1 MSKEK
6 KSKEEDIE
14 LGSLLILIGKGFSK
28 VFIFIASIF
37 TGLFHW
43 CILALLFVKMH
54 LKKLLLAAAIGAGIG
69 GVIEIQTT
77 PTYGANLLVQPNFNS
92 ARQLYNNIQYY
103 NELVKQKDTVMLSK
117 SFGIS
122 NESAASLKKFEIAP
136 VKNENDLLEAYD
148 DLILSV
154 DTLTAKSYSFSQFKN
169 TFTRYDYKVQN
180 IHVMAK
186 QNAVFTKLEKGIVS
200 SVIENDYFKKV
211 KKLNNENLNRTDSL
225 LRKNLTQIDSLRQ
238 VYMQVMLEEA
248 KKTTTG
254 TSIDLGGQRKSTKE
268 IELFETNRIINK
280 DLKELAKEKS
290 EKTEVLNIISGF
302 QPVGYV
308 ISGIDNNYITLLAGL
323 GAGLMFFVLLMLK
336 LNKYLNNYKQK

>member
-28 VFIFIASIF
+28 IFISIASIF
-37 TGLFHW
+37 TGLFHRGILVLLFFRSHLRKL
-43 CILALLFVKMH
+43 ILAAL
-54 LKKLLLAAAIGAGIG
+54 IGAGIG
-69 GVIEIQTT
+69 SVIEIQTT

-103 NELVKQKDTVMLSK
+103 NELVKQKDTIMLSNA
-117 SFGIS
+117 FDIS
-122 NESAASLKKFEIAP
+122 TKSAASLKRFEITP

-154 DTLTAKSYSFSQFKN
+154 DTITAKSYSFSQFKN
-169 TFTRYDYKVQN
+169 TFTKYDYKVQN

-186 QNAVFTKLEKGIVS
+186 QNAIFTKLEKGIIS

-248 KKTTTG
+248 KKSTTG
-254 TSIDLGGQRKSTKE
+254 TSIDFGGERKSTKE
-268 IELFETNRIINK
+268 IELFEANRIINN
-280 DLKELAKEKS
+280 DLKGLVIERA

-308 ISGIDNNYITLLAGL
+308 IRGIDKNYITLLAGL
-323 GAGLMFFVLLMLK
+323 GVGLMFFVLLMLK